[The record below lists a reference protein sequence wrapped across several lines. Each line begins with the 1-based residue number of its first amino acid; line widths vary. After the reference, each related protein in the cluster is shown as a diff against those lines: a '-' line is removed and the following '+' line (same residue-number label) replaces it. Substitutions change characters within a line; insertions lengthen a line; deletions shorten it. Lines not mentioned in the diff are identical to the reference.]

1 MVPQI
6 DPTFENSGVMRD
18 LGNFMLDQ
26 GVSTLI
32 RWNWIFVN
40 PPLTISEDEL
50 RSGLKVLDAALDI
63 ADQAIA

>member
-6 DPTFENSGVMRD
+6 DPSFENSVVMRA
-18 LGNFMLDQ
+18 LGNFMLEQ